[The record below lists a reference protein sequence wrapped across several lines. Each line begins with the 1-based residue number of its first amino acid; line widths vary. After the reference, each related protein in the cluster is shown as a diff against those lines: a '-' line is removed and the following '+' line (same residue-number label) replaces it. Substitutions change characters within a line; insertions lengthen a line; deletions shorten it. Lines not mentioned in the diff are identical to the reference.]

1 MNEKIR
7 KHNSDI
13 NLTSRRMKSSSVVYE
28 TDRSLIEFGAK
39 NLIGRVKKNDDKD
52 KYYSYSNDRAKN
64 RSITMKIKN
73 KNNEIKENNLK
84 KKDGNEKNYVD
95 NYYNQNQQIE
105 SRFIPEKTSQKFLS
119 YFKDEIVKKI
129 KIVNNE
135 GDIADFKNFFIL
147 LANLSLRQVEILNN
161 TQNTKMPPIL
171 FKNLPIFF
179 SRQFKNTLNPAQR
192 NIFEKLRVLS
202 LIRCKVLSDSSK
214 KISVDNINYNI
225 FHANIRFNDLKLK
238 QYSDITKKIREV
250 LERGYQ
256 KRSSTKL
263 DNIYQIKSSQLEI
276 SQSQDSEEKMTS
288 KINRNEC
295 VKKYI
300 SKKAKQMQKSDINS
314 SNSSSEDKGSYEE
327 ENNYENIN
335 FKYRD
340 KFDLNKF
347 REDLI
352 EETSNS
358 YMLYSKEEMDN
369 IILLI
374 KSPIFIRMLNILEL
388 KDIKELDN
396 DHPLM
401 IELLKNEIKRIERL
415 HIIKNNDNNNSF
427 SFSKSSENDCN
438 IDIDEK
444 DLVNTNF
451 GIKHKYSVDFSSF
464 RIFQNKLKE
473 MNDGKKIE
481 NKESPDLL
489 DKFNEFN
496 NKKNEE
502 NNFHNILRTSTNVSI
517 LNKSHLNN

>member
-1 MNEKIR
+1 M
-7 KHNSDI
+7 
-13 NLTSRRMKSSSVVYE
+13 
-28 TDRSLIEFGAK
+28 
-39 NLIGRVKKNDDKD
+39 
-52 KYYSYSNDRAKN
+52 
-64 RSITMKIKN
+64 
-73 KNNEIKENNLK
+73 
-84 KKDGNEKNYVD
+84 
-95 NYYNQNQQIE
+95 
-105 SRFIPEKTSQKFLS
+105 
-119 YFKDEIVKKI
+119 
-129 KIVNNE
+129 
-135 GDIADFKNFFIL
+135 
-147 LANLSLRQVEILNN
+147 
-161 TQNTKMPPIL
+161 
-171 FKNLPIFF
+171 
-179 SRQFKNTLNPAQR
+179 
-192 NIFEKLRVLS
+192 
-202 LIRCKVLSDSSK
+202 
-214 KISVDNINYNI
+214 
-225 FHANIRFNDLKLK
+225 
-238 QYSDITKKIREV
+238 
-250 LERGYQ
+250 
-256 KRSSTKL
+256 
-263 DNIYQIKSSQLEI
+263 EI

-314 SNSSSEDKGSYEE
+314 SNSSSEDKGSYDED
-327 ENNYENIN
+327 NNYENIN

-374 KSPIFIRMLNILEL
+374 KSPIFIRMMNILEL
-388 KDIKELDN
+388 EDIKELDN

-473 MNDGKKIE
+473 MNDGKKVE
-481 NKESPDLL
+481 NKESSDLL

-502 NNFHNILRTSTNVSI
+502 NNFHNILRTSTPVSI